1 MVRHTKDTVI
11 FTWYD
16 GGDWCG
22 PCKIRCARGW
32 GGQGKRG
39 VQDPSFVN

>member
-22 PCKIRCARGW
+22 PCKIRCARGTHW
-32 GGQGKRG
+32 ILQGP
-39 VQDPSFVN
+39 QQSPFVN